1 MRSDNIK
8 KGIARTPH
16 RSLLMAS
23 GVSKKNME
31 SPFIGIA
38 SSFSDLV
45 PGHTGMRDL
54 PLLIYCFVDKSLFI
68 K

>member
-16 RSLLMAS
+16 RSLLMAT

-38 SSFSDLV
+38 SSFSNLDPVNIGMGDL
-45 PGHTGMRDL
+45 
-54 PLLIYCFVDKSLFI
+54 
-68 K
+68 